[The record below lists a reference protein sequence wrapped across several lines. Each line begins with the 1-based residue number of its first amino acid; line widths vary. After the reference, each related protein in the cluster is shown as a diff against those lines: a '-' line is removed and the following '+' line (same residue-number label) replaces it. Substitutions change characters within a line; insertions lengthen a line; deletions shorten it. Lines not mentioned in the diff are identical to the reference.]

1 MNIKKLLT
9 LSFAVCIFVTAIV
22 VLSSCSFMDMLA
34 GANTHEHELTIVEA
48 KDATCSESGMKQH
61 YVCSGCKGIF
71 ADELGFVALKD
82 GDLAIAP
89 LGHQWG
95 SASCTDPRKCAA
107 CGATDGEPINHVAG
121 DAVRE
126 NEVAGT
132 CTEEGY
138 YDSVTYCELCEK
150 EIGRETVKTEKAD
163 HIPGEVV
170 KENEIPATCT
180 ESGSYDNAV
189 YCSVCKTYKF
199 SSETVTVGATG
210 HIDGNSDKQC
220 DICKK
225 EIACTNHNP
234 VVDSAVPATC
244 TSDGLTEGSHCSLCN
259 ATIVAQQVIPAL
271 GHSYEYTTEGALV
284 YGVADGTCSG
294 LTLTESCSA
303 CGESKEITD
312 YTVNL
317 ADGTISY
324 GEKTLPVAITLNY
337 VGGEHTLSSGT
348 YAGIIVEGATLTI
361 NGKVTVNGNITT
373 SDSWLVI
380 KDGAILNVVNGS
392 LTTTGATV
400 DDASY
405 ESGKHY
411 RLTVLGTL
419 NIDGDNGANGLL
431 VSNSFVFGSDKDNV
445 KANVNIKCGNGNA
458 IQTDGASI
466 IWWNFLNCNV
476 NIEGIMNDGVS
487 TSKAMYFFK
496 NNDKHV
502 DFMPNAKVTVKNC
515 NDFIHTEG
523 KWLYMALHKDA
534 VVFENTVNAV
544 RCSYRVRIYSQQ
556 VVVVENYEHDGKTGT
571 AYVKLH
577 GNFIIGNVLYDDPGP
592 SDFSFVDFPTSED
605 YTTWTKDKE
614 FIGWVE

>member
-1 MNIKKLLT
+1 MKKLLT
-9 LSFAVCIFVTAIV
+9 AMLVIAMIMACLTVM
-22 VLSSCSFMDMLA
+22 SSCDLLD
-34 GANTHEHELTIVEA
+34 GLVGTGGHTHELTLVEA
-48 KDATCSESGMKQH
+48 IDPTCDQDGIKEH
-61 YVCSGCKGIF
+61 YVCKECGELF
-71 ADELGFVALKD
+71 ANRD
-82 GDLAIAP
+82 GSFTIKESDLVVGA
-89 LGHQWG
+89 LGHQWE
-95 SASCTDPRKCAA
+95 SATCTEARKCKV
-107 CGATDGEPINHVAG
+107 CSATDGEPIKHIPG
-121 DAVRE
+121 DAKIE
-126 NEVAGT
+126 NETGAT
-132 CTEEGY
+132 CTVQGSYE
-138 YDSVTYCELCEK
+138 SVICCELCET
-150 EIGRETVKTEKAD
+150 EISRETVNTGFAD
-163 HIPGEVV
+163 HIPAAQAV

-180 ESGSYDNAV
+180 ENGSYDSV
-189 YCSVCKTYKF
+189 IYCSVCETHKI
-199 SSETVTVGATG
+199 SSESVTVSATG
-210 HIDGNSDKQC
+210 HFDMNNDSKC
-220 DICKK
+220 DSCND
-225 EIACTNHNP
+225 EIECVEHDP
-234 VVDSAVPATC
+234 VVDAAVSATC

-259 ATIVAQQVIPAL
+259 ATIIAQQVVPAL
-271 GHSYEYTTEGALV
+271 GHSYAYSTNGTLV

-348 YAGIIVEGATLTI
+348 YAGIIVEGATLNITG
-361 NGKVTVNGNITT
+361 NVTVNGNITA
-373 SDSWLVI
+373 SDSWVVI
-380 KDGAILNVVNGS
+380 KDGAALDVVNGS
-392 LTTTGATV
+392 LTTTGDTV

-458 IQTDGASI
+458 IQTDGTSI

-487 TSKAMYFFK
+487 TSKAMYFF
-496 NNDKHV
+496 NNSDKHV

-534 VVFENTVNAV
+534 VIFENTVNAV

-577 GNFIIGNVLYDDPGP
+577 GNFIISNVYYDDPVP

>member
-1 MNIKKLLT
+1 MKKLLT
-9 LSFAVCIFVTAIV
+9 AMLVITMIMACLTVM
-22 VLSSCSFMDMLA
+22 SSCDLFDMLTGA
-34 GANTHEHELTIVEA
+34 GGHTHELTLVEA
-48 KDATCSESGMKQH
+48 IDPTCDQDGIKEH
-61 YVCSGCKGIF
+61 YVCEGCGELF
-71 ADELGFVALKD
+71 ANQDGSFVIKES
-82 GDLAIAP
+82 DLVIGA
-89 LGHQWG
+89 LGHQWE
-95 SASCTDPRKCAA
+95 SASCTEARKCKI
-107 CGATDGEPINHVAG
+107 CSATDGEPIKHVPGEAKI
-121 DAVRE
+121 E
-126 NEVAGT
+126 NETSAT
-132 CTEEGY
+132 CTVEGSY
-138 YDSVTYCELCEK
+138 QSVIYCELCEA
-150 EIGRETVKTEKAD
+150 EISRETVNTGFAD
-163 HIPGEVV
+163 HIPAAQAV

-180 ESGSYDNAV
+180 EDGSYDSV
-189 YCSVCKTYKF
+189 IYCSVCKTHKI
-199 SSETVTVGATG
+199 SSESVTVSATG
-210 HIDGNSDKQC
+210 HFDKNNDSKC
-220 DICKK
+220 DNCNN
-225 EIACTNHNP
+225 EIECVEHNP
-234 VVDSAVPATC
+234 VVDAAVSATC

-259 ATIVAQQVIPAL
+259 ATIIAQQVIPAL

-284 YGVADGTCSG
+284 YDVAENSYSG
-294 LTLTESCSA
+294 LKISGSCSVCGESVEITEFTVNSDNGTISFGENTLPAAISLKYANGEYTLTE
-303 CGESKEITD
+303 
-312 YTVNL
+312 
-317 ADGTISY
+317 
-324 GEKTLPVAITLNY
+324 
-337 VGGEHTLSSGT
+337 GT
-348 YAGIIVEGATLTI
+348 YAGITVEGATLNITG
-361 NGKVTVNGNITT
+361 NVTVNGNITT

-392 LTTTGATV
+392 LTTAGATV

-431 VSNSFVFGSDKDNV
+431 VSNSFVFGSDKDNI

-458 IQTDGASI
+458 IQTDGTSI

-487 TSKAMYFFK
+487 TSKAMYFF
-496 NNDKHV
+496 NNHDKHV

-523 KWLYMALHKDA
+523 KWLYMALHKDS
-534 VVFENTVNAV
+534 VIFENTVNAV

-577 GNFIIGNVLYDDPGP
+577 GNFIIGNVYYDDPVP